1 MAASKKPK
9 ISVARKTEPKLVSI
23 NEPLFFPID
32 WDKVENLE
40 DIKLILSN
48 MGLGCYNTAPNYS
61 VLFKYLSD
69 KPILI
74 VE

>member
-1 MAASKKPK
+1 MANSKKPK
-9 ISVARKTEPKLVSI
+9 ISVARKTEPKLMQIS
-23 NEPLFFPID
+23 EPLFFPID
-32 WDKVENLE
+32 WNKVESLE

-61 VLFKYLSD
+61 TLFKYLSD
-69 KPILI
+69 TPLVV